1 MLLLV
6 WCVSGGGGF
15 SKCKVLVSSLYVAA
29 LFFQYS
35 SFPFSFAIFSRLGSL
50 WRFWTAFPGR
60 FSNYILTDTPKTHQI
75 AHINYASARI
85 MDWRLVFFMI
95 SGPPH
100 PPPIFFRG
108 ALDVVF
114 PVSPLSSLSD
124 FALPRLTSS
133 SPCYSFCFSLG
144 KFTAEIYPRASC
156 SSCSFSLSFVLA
168 PAPSSRCIYRNG
180 WFLIS
185 PFMASSFS
193 AHSWRC
199 LLVAFSAVRARSL
212 ACRSAI
218 LQAISG

>member
-35 SFPFSFAIFSRLGSL
+35 SFPFSFVIFSRLGSL

-100 PPPIFFRG
+100 PPP
-108 ALDVVF
+108 
-114 PVSPLSSLSD
+114 
-124 FALPRLTSS
+124 SS
-133 SPCYSFCFSLG
+133 SAVLSMWSFLFPPSLL
-144 KFTAEIYPRASC
+144 C
-156 SSCSFSLSFVLA
+156 
-168 PAPSSRCIYRNG
+168 
-180 WFLIS
+180 LIS
-185 PFMASSFS
+185 PFPASHLRRPAILSVS
-193 AHSWRC
+193 VSGSSPRRYIPV
-199 LLVAFSAVRARSL
+199 LLVLLVLFPSPLSWPPLHLLVVFIVTAGS
-212 ACRSAI
+212 
-218 LQAISG
+218 